1 MDFYK
6 TFSFSETSKSHFW
19 KSLTYFDDISRKMFG
34 YFYSNM
40 FHLSDPFLKLA
51 GSEPNLCCDVLP
63 CYRIIGGIYNF
74 CPQTC
79 KMHNIIE
86 IIFLTLRVLVES

>member
-1 MDFYK
+1 MDEWIFIK
-6 TFSFSETSKSHFW
+6 HF
-19 KSLTYFDDISRKMFG
+19 LILRHPRVISGTVLPALMIYREKCLGIFTPTC
-34 YFYSNM
+34 FI
-40 FHLSDPFLKLA
+40 FLKLA